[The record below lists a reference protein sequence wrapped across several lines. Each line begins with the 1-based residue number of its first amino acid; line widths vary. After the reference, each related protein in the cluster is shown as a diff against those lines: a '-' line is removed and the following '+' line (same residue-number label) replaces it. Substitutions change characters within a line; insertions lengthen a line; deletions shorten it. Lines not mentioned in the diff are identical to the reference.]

1 MEGCVVVISTKNIL
15 KWPLDVYDLD
25 KEIELWDLDHC
36 LPEWYWLSYEWTR
49 YKRRRE
55 KLVRELQLNLSDDR
69 IELQQQ

>member
-1 MEGCVVVISTKNIL
+1 MVLSVSTKNIL

-55 KLVRELQLNLSDDR
+55 KLVRELQLSLSDDR